1 LERAHIQTSSR
12 ALEKGLELAQ
22 EAASLYQRVTENAA
36 HPGVIESM
44 ELMATIFLEAGDP
57 VLAAANGAKALGLTI
72 QNSGFDSAGVF
83 NAHMSLFQML
93 FAARE
98 INRSVKHLRA
108 AIYLLEIMAG
118 PRHIEHFTAYHKLG
132 STYSHADYDG
142 KFLSSALEFFREAS
156 KRDSCDRL
164 MESIMAKN
172 FAKVLGGL
180 KNYKDA
186 LLEA

>member
-118 PRHIEHFTAYHKLG
+118 PRHIEHFTAYHKSSVVLTLTQQ
-132 STYSHADYDG
+132 SRVEYQPFNAG
-142 KFLSSALEFFREAS
+142 KFKHRILQEVRYQKFINYLNER
-156 KRDSCDRL
+156 RTR
-164 MESIMAKN
+164 
-172 FAKVLGGL
+172 GL
-180 KNYKDA
+180 N
-186 LLEA
+186 